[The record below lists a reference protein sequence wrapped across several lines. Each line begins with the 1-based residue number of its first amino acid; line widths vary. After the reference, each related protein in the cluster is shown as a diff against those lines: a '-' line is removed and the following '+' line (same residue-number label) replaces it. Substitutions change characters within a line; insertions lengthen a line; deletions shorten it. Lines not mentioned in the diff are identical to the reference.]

1 VRAQPRAAARLGAEN
16 SKSSGQRSAA
26 VVPRGRLLKTAEGLQ
41 IVKPRLLSAHRG
53 EIQVRK
59 QIIDRLFREL
69 HVTLRFRVTR
79 SSPWFLGNLTWA
91 CASFNCRL
99 AKSSH
104 GRRSSNPQQPSEPIC
119 HKCGDLEHTQSINLD
134 RPHPRVAV
142 PVSDNSDRHRRDQ
155 QHELTKTRF

>member
-16 SKSSGQRSAA
+16 SKSSGERSAA

-41 IVKPRLLSAHRG
+41 IVKPRLLSGHRG

-69 HVTLRFRVTR
+69 HVILRFRVTR

-91 CASFNCRL
+91 CASTVDWRKVRTVGDHQTHNNQ
-99 AKSSH
+99 AN
-104 GRRSSNPQQPSEPIC
+104 RSATNAVIQNTPSRSIWIALIRESQFRIPTIPIA
-119 HKCGDLEHTQSINLD
+119 TAAIN
-134 RPHPRVAV
+134 
-142 PVSDNSDRHRRDQ
+142 SMS
-155 QHELTKTRF
+155 